1 MAAAPQQIARPEPNL
16 YEPAALEA
24 ASQGSDRVN
33 PTVRKFLLF
42 AIAGGAGFVVD
53 AGIAYSLQA
62 YAGLGFYVARAIS
75 FVISVGTTWIINRS
89 LAFKAQRA
97 DHLPIWREFLHYL
110 GARLLGGS
118 VNIVVAFILYGIFHP
133 SRELSVL
140 CVACGV
146 IAGMFVNFLQA
157 DKLVFRLKA
166 TPSF

>member
-16 YEPAALEA
+16 YEPAALVA

-75 FVISVGTTWIINRS
+75 FVISVVTKWIINQS
-89 LAFKAQRA
+89 L
-97 DHLPIWREFLHYL
+97 
-110 GARLLGGS
+110 G
-118 VNIVVAFILYGIFHP
+118 
-133 SRELSVL
+133 
-140 CVACGV
+140 
-146 IAGMFVNFLQA
+146 
-157 DKLVFRLKA
+157 
-166 TPSF
+166 